1 MQHITGVYRK
11 KMQISSLEGKITSY
25 NPIQFIEAFVE
36 NISLQTLGFTA
47 QTIKTEG
54 RPSPA
59 CRPV

>member
-11 KMQISSLEGKITSY
+11 KLQISSLEDKITSD
-25 NPIQFIEAFVE
+25 NPIQFIEAFVD
-36 NISLQTLGFTA
+36 NMSLQAGGFTA

-54 RPSPA
+54 CPSPA